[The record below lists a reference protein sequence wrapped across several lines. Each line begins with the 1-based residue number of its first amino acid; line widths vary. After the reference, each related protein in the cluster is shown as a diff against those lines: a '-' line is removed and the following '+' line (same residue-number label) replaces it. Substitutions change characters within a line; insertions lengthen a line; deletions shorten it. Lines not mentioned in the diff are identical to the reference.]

1 MRILTEKLC
10 SKRGETIAEMLV
22 SIAVLSL
29 AVSLTAAMIMTSYN
43 ITRQARLE
51 EEKYNHEMSNAEKM
65 IGIISNGEEVTAT
78 VIISPKEAIDTSET
92 VSITVTLNGTTTDGN
107 ALRSYS
113 LQKP

>member
-1 MRILTEKLC
+1 MTILTEKLR
-10 SKRGETIAEMLV
+10 SKRGETLVEMLV
-22 SIAVLSL
+22 SIVILCL
-29 AVSLTAAMIMTSYN
+29 TVSLSAAMIMTSYN

-51 EEKYNHEMSNAEKM
+51 EEKYNLEMSNAEKLF
-65 IGIISNGEEVTAT
+65 GIMSDGEAVTAT
-78 VIISPKEAIDTSET
+78 VKISPKEAIDTSET